1 MSSSFFPTGKGI
13 GEKRFRSM
21 HRQRS
26 VESSVSSSSSTGGG
40 KTSSPPITHAPSRPR
55 RITMAG
61 MIYDVRT
68 GLVSVVVVV
77 VVFSSLFHFVCL
89 Q

>member
-13 GEKRFRSM
+13 GDKRFPSM

-40 KTSSPPITHAPSRPR
+40 NTSSSPITHAPNRPR

-68 GLVSVVVVV
+68 DSVGVVI
-77 VVFSSLFHFVCL
+77 VFSSLFHFVCL